1 MRGARA
7 IPRHEARAFA
17 RRIPVIQLLRR
28 NPAFARLW
36 LSQVVSQTGDWLNRM
51 ACIVL
56 IGRLGGSSAQLGLF
70 FGIELALR
78 LLPPALLGPLAG
90 PLADRHSRRA
100 LMVLSDLGRAAIVLV
115 FLAVD
120 EASELPLLYALVYA
134 QMAASVFFDT
144 ARAAALPDTVSKDEL
159 FDAHA
164 YSAATWSVILSLGAL
179 ASGVLVALVGVR
191 GAFVIDS
198 ASYVL
203 SAALLWGM
211 RLPAPRQRSEPFRWR
226 EIVRFTELRRG
237 WAHARELGLGTVLWA
252 KTFWGGAGG
261 FLVVLSLAGNV
272 RFGEREADAFAT
284 GALYSARGVGTWFG
298 PILLR
303 RFFGT
308 DDRALRRQISFGFAF
323 AALGYAA
330 FGFTERLDLSCLAV
344 AFAHFGGSSLWV
356 ASTILWQRRVADSFR
371 GRVFA
376 VEYFGMCV
384 SFATFGLLAGF
395 VFDASHSLAVAVWT
409 TAGLVAALG
418 GVWTWLAQGLGPP
431 AAAVPLPG
439 PERASAPPQD
449 GSEP

>member
-1 MRGARA
+1 MIR
-7 IPRHEARAFA
+7 
-17 RRIPVIQLLRR
+17 LLRR
-28 NPAFARLW
+28 NPAFLRLW

-56 IGRLGGSSAQLGLF
+56 IGQLGGSSAQLGLF
-70 FGIELALR
+70 FGVELALR
-78 LLPPALLGPLAG
+78 LLPPAVLGPLAG
-90 PLADRHSRRA
+90 PLADRYSRRA

-120 EASELPLLYALVYA
+120 DPSELPLLYALIYA

-164 YSAATWSVILSLGAL
+164 LSAATWSVILSLGAL

-211 RLPAPRQRSEPFRWR
+211 RLPPPRQRNEPFRWR
-226 EIVRFTELRRG
+226 EVFFFTELRRG
-237 WAHARELGLGTVLWA
+237 WTHARELGLGTVLWA

-261 FLVVLSLAGNV
+261 FLVVLSLAGHV
-272 RFGEREADAFAT
+272 RFGERETDAFAT

-356 ASTILWQRRVADSFR
+356 ASTILWQRRVGDSFR

-384 SFATFGLLAGF
+384 SFAVFGVLAGL
-395 VFDASHSLAVAVWT
+395 VFDWSDSLAVAVWT
-409 TAGLVAALG
+409 TASLVAVLG
-418 GVWTWLAQGLGPP
+418 AAWTWLARGTGGP
-431 AAAVPLPG
+431 AANG
-439 PERASAPPQD
+439 S
-449 GSEP
+449 GSEPPRASPPPLGAGET